1 MQPPFRNGF
10 TLIEIVSV
18 LVVLGVLAYLG
29 ISAFRGN
36 DEITAYAERDR
47 LLSQLVYARAQ
58 GMAMGGGQ
66 CVTIDTNKVSFF
78 MKGKSALPTLLKD
91 YTPSASIQSTPP
103 ATFCFDAAGSVCGE
117 DSLGNP
123 NDTGILYCTASASDQ
138 TFSFGGRDRAH
149 SLRGNGVRPMNARGF
164 TLIEI
169 IVTIILMA
177 IMGFM
182 AAQLI
187 ATTLRGSA
195 ESAGQIESLTEATST
210 LEECIAYLN
219 TEAMQQ
225 KAASDLIKD
234 KGLEA
239 LLEAQDKRELWHPDG
254 CPSCPDNLL
263 ITVKRGSVELSR
275 AF

>member
-1 MQPPFRNGF
+1 
-10 TLIEIVSV
+10 
-18 LVVLGVLAYLG
+18 
-29 ISAFRGN
+29 
-36 DEITAYAERDR
+36 
-47 LLSQLVYARAQ
+47 
-58 GMAMGGGQ
+58 
-66 CVTIDTNKVSFF
+66 
-78 MKGKSALPTLLKD
+78 
-91 YTPSASIQSTPP
+91 
-103 ATFCFDAAGSVCGE
+103 
-117 DSLGNP
+117 
-123 NDTGILYCTASASDQ
+123 
-138 TFSFGGRDRAH
+138 
-149 SLRGNGVRPMNARGF
+149 MNARGF

-187 ATTLRGSA
+187 ATTLR
-195 ESAGQIESLTEATST
+195 ESAGQIKDLTEATST

>member
-1 MQPPFRNGF
+1 MDTFVTKAARLNGPRDIE
-10 TLIEIVSV
+10 LIERE
-18 LVVLGVLAYLG
+18 L
-29 ISAFRGN
+29 
-36 DEITAYAERDR
+36 
-47 LLSQLVYARAQ
+47 
-58 GMAMGGGQ
+58 
-66 CVTIDTNKVSFF
+66 
-78 MKGKSALPTLLKD
+78 
-91 YTPSASIQSTPP
+91 
-103 ATFCFDAAGSVCGE
+103 VCGE
-117 DSLGNP
+117 D
-123 NDTGILYCTASASDQ
+123 D
-138 TFSFGGRDRAH
+138 
-149 SLRGNGVRPMNARGF
+149 
-164 TLIEI
+164 I
-169 IVTIILMA
+169 IVKNHLMA

-195 ESAGQIESLTEATST
+195 ESAGQIKDLTEATST

-225 KAASDLIKD
+225 KAARDLITD

>member
-138 TFSFGGRDRAH
+138 TFSFGG
-149 SLRGNGVRPMNARGF
+149 G
-164 TLIEI
+164 I
-169 IVTIILMA
+169 MA

-195 ESAGQIESLTEATST
+195 ESAGQIKDLTEATST

-225 KAASDLIKD
+225 KAASDLITD

>member
-1 MQPPFRNGF
+1 
-10 TLIEIVSV
+10 
-18 LVVLGVLAYLG
+18 
-29 ISAFRGN
+29 
-36 DEITAYAERDR
+36 
-47 LLSQLVYARAQ
+47 
-58 GMAMGGGQ
+58 
-66 CVTIDTNKVSFF
+66 
-78 MKGKSALPTLLKD
+78 
-91 YTPSASIQSTPP
+91 
-103 ATFCFDAAGSVCGE
+103 
-117 DSLGNP
+117 
-123 NDTGILYCTASASDQ
+123 
-138 TFSFGGRDRAH
+138 
-149 SLRGNGVRPMNARGF
+149 MNARGF

-187 ATTLRGSA
+187 ATTFKD
-195 ESAGQIESLTEATST
+195 LTEATST

-225 KAASDLIKD
+225 KAASDLITD

>member
-1 MQPPFRNGF
+1 
-10 TLIEIVSV
+10 
-18 LVVLGVLAYLG
+18 
-29 ISAFRGN
+29 
-36 DEITAYAERDR
+36 
-47 LLSQLVYARAQ
+47 
-58 GMAMGGGQ
+58 
-66 CVTIDTNKVSFF
+66 
-78 MKGKSALPTLLKD
+78 
-91 YTPSASIQSTPP
+91 
-103 ATFCFDAAGSVCGE
+103 
-117 DSLGNP
+117 
-123 NDTGILYCTASASDQ
+123 
-138 TFSFGGRDRAH
+138 
-149 SLRGNGVRPMNARGF
+149 MNARGF

-195 ESAGQIESLTEATST
+195 ESAGQIKDLTEATST

-263 ITVKRGSVELSR
+263 ITVKRGSVELSVRSDAR
-275 AF
+275 APERGFTLLEIVCTLVILGVLGSLVFSGFGTAITGYTQMREVGTSDMQAELALIRLRKELAGAADFPESPFKDSPSVTFTKTDGTQTTISCEDTGNKLLIDGQILLSDVASCRFTTNGAGPPTSASC

>member
-1 MQPPFRNGF
+1 
-10 TLIEIVSV
+10 
-18 LVVLGVLAYLG
+18 
-29 ISAFRGN
+29 
-36 DEITAYAERDR
+36 
-47 LLSQLVYARAQ
+47 
-58 GMAMGGGQ
+58 
-66 CVTIDTNKVSFF
+66 
-78 MKGKSALPTLLKD
+78 
-91 YTPSASIQSTPP
+91 
-103 ATFCFDAAGSVCGE
+103 
-117 DSLGNP
+117 
-123 NDTGILYCTASASDQ
+123 
-138 TFSFGGRDRAH
+138 
-149 SLRGNGVRPMNARGF
+149 
-164 TLIEI
+164 
-169 IVTIILMA
+169 MA
-177 IMGFM
+177 IMCFM

-195 ESAGQIESLTEATST
+195 ESAGQIKDLTEATST

-225 KAASDLIKD
+225 KAASDLITD

>member
-1 MQPPFRNGF
+1 
-10 TLIEIVSV
+10 
-18 LVVLGVLAYLG
+18 
-29 ISAFRGN
+29 
-36 DEITAYAERDR
+36 
-47 LLSQLVYARAQ
+47 
-58 GMAMGGGQ
+58 
-66 CVTIDTNKVSFF
+66 
-78 MKGKSALPTLLKD
+78 
-91 YTPSASIQSTPP
+91 
-103 ATFCFDAAGSVCGE
+103 
-117 DSLGNP
+117 
-123 NDTGILYCTASASDQ
+123 
-138 TFSFGGRDRAH
+138 
-149 SLRGNGVRPMNARGF
+149 MNARGF

-195 ESAGQIESLTEATST
+195 ESAGQIKDLTEATST

-219 TEAMQQ
+219 TEAMLQ
-225 KAASDLIKD
+225 KAASDLITD

>member
-1 MQPPFRNGF
+1 
-10 TLIEIVSV
+10 
-18 LVVLGVLAYLG
+18 
-29 ISAFRGN
+29 
-36 DEITAYAERDR
+36 
-47 LLSQLVYARAQ
+47 
-58 GMAMGGGQ
+58 
-66 CVTIDTNKVSFF
+66 
-78 MKGKSALPTLLKD
+78 
-91 YTPSASIQSTPP
+91 
-103 ATFCFDAAGSVCGE
+103 
-117 DSLGNP
+117 
-123 NDTGILYCTASASDQ
+123 
-138 TFSFGGRDRAH
+138 
-149 SLRGNGVRPMNARGF
+149 MNARGF

-195 ESAGQIESLTEATST
+195 ESAGQIKDLTEATST

-219 TEAMQQ
+219 
-225 KAASDLIKD
+225 KD

>member
-1 MQPPFRNGF
+1 
-10 TLIEIVSV
+10 
-18 LVVLGVLAYLG
+18 
-29 ISAFRGN
+29 
-36 DEITAYAERDR
+36 
-47 LLSQLVYARAQ
+47 
-58 GMAMGGGQ
+58 
-66 CVTIDTNKVSFF
+66 
-78 MKGKSALPTLLKD
+78 
-91 YTPSASIQSTPP
+91 
-103 ATFCFDAAGSVCGE
+103 
-117 DSLGNP
+117 
-123 NDTGILYCTASASDQ
+123 
-138 TFSFGGRDRAH
+138 
-149 SLRGNGVRPMNARGF
+149 MNARGF

-195 ESAGQIESLTEATST
+195 ESAGQIKDLTEATST

-225 KAASDLIKD
+225 KA
-234 KGLEA
+234 A

>member
-1 MQPPFRNGF
+1 MEVTAVQTPQPKKKRRSLKLGGGLWPYAFLTPYIVCYAVFSLFPIIFSFYISLTSWEGIGDKVFVGFRNYA
-10 TLIEIVSV
+10 SV
-18 LVVLGVLAYLG
+18 LTTDPY
-29 ISAFRGN
+29 FW
-36 DEITAYAERDR
+36 
-47 LLSQLVYARAQ
+47 
-58 GMAMGGGQ
+58 
-66 CVTIDTNKVSFF
+66 
-78 MKGKSALPTLLKD
+78 KS
-91 YTPSASIQSTPP
+91 
-103 ATFCFDAAGSVCGE
+103 
-117 DSLGNP
+117 
-123 NDTGILYCTASASDQ
+123 IL
-138 TFSFGGRDRAH
+138 
-149 SLRGNGVRPMNARGF
+149 N
-164 TLIEI
+164 
-169 IVTIILMA
+169 TIILMA

-195 ESAGQIESLTEATST
+195 ESAGQIKDLTEATST

-225 KAASDLIKD
+225 KAASDLITD

>member
-1 MQPPFRNGF
+1 
-10 TLIEIVSV
+10 
-18 LVVLGVLAYLG
+18 
-29 ISAFRGN
+29 
-36 DEITAYAERDR
+36 
-47 LLSQLVYARAQ
+47 
-58 GMAMGGGQ
+58 
-66 CVTIDTNKVSFF
+66 
-78 MKGKSALPTLLKD
+78 
-91 YTPSASIQSTPP
+91 
-103 ATFCFDAAGSVCGE
+103 
-117 DSLGNP
+117 
-123 NDTGILYCTASASDQ
+123 
-138 TFSFGGRDRAH
+138 
-149 SLRGNGVRPMNARGF
+149 MNARGF

-177 IMGFM
+177 I
-182 AAQLI
+182 I

-195 ESAGQIESLTEATST
+195 ESAGQIKDLTEATST

-225 KAASDLIKD
+225 KAASDLITD

-263 ITVKRGSVELSR
+263 LTVKRGSVELSR

>member
-1 MQPPFRNGF
+1 
-10 TLIEIVSV
+10 
-18 LVVLGVLAYLG
+18 
-29 ISAFRGN
+29 
-36 DEITAYAERDR
+36 
-47 LLSQLVYARAQ
+47 
-58 GMAMGGGQ
+58 
-66 CVTIDTNKVSFF
+66 
-78 MKGKSALPTLLKD
+78 
-91 YTPSASIQSTPP
+91 
-103 ATFCFDAAGSVCGE
+103 
-117 DSLGNP
+117 
-123 NDTGILYCTASASDQ
+123 
-138 TFSFGGRDRAH
+138 
-149 SLRGNGVRPMNARGF
+149 MNARGF

-195 ESAGQIESLTEATST
+195 

-225 KAASDLIKD
+225 KAASDLITD

>member
-1 MQPPFRNGF
+1 
-10 TLIEIVSV
+10 
-18 LVVLGVLAYLG
+18 
-29 ISAFRGN
+29 
-36 DEITAYAERDR
+36 
-47 LLSQLVYARAQ
+47 
-58 GMAMGGGQ
+58 
-66 CVTIDTNKVSFF
+66 
-78 MKGKSALPTLLKD
+78 
-91 YTPSASIQSTPP
+91 
-103 ATFCFDAAGSVCGE
+103 
-117 DSLGNP
+117 
-123 NDTGILYCTASASDQ
+123 
-138 TFSFGGRDRAH
+138 
-149 SLRGNGVRPMNARGF
+149 MNARGF

-195 ESAGQIESLTEATST
+195 ESAGQIKDLTEATST

-225 KAASDLIKD
+225 KAASDLITD

-254 CPSCPDNLL
+254 GPSCPDNLL

>member
-1 MQPPFRNGF
+1 MAGAKGYRSYRGR
-10 TLIEIVSV
+10 TSKGKIALAVV
-18 LVVLGVLAYLG
+18 LVLLLGTIVAGVIGFATGSLTLATYSAGITDG
-29 ISAFRGN
+29 IS
-36 DEITAYAERDR
+36 
-47 LLSQLVYARAQ
+47 
-58 GMAMGGGQ
+58 GMA
-66 CVTIDTNKVSFF
+66 
-78 MKGKSALPTLLKD
+78 
-91 YTPSASIQSTPP
+91 SI
-103 ATFCFDAAGSVCGE
+103 
-117 DSLGNP
+117 
-123 NDTGILYCTASASDQ
+123 
-138 TFSFGGRDRAH
+138 
-149 SLRGNGVRPMNARGF
+149 
-164 TLIEI
+164 I

-195 ESAGQIESLTEATST
+195 ESAGQIKNLTEATST

>member
-1 MQPPFRNGF
+1 
-10 TLIEIVSV
+10 
-18 LVVLGVLAYLG
+18 
-29 ISAFRGN
+29 
-36 DEITAYAERDR
+36 
-47 LLSQLVYARAQ
+47 
-58 GMAMGGGQ
+58 
-66 CVTIDTNKVSFF
+66 

-123 NDTGILYCTASASDQ
+123 NDTGHPLLHRVSLRSNIQLRR
-138 TFSFGGRDRAH
+138 RDHAH

-195 ESAGQIESLTEATST
+195 ESAGQIKDLTEATST

-225 KAASDLIKD
+225 KAASDLITD

>member
-1 MQPPFRNGF
+1 
-10 TLIEIVSV
+10 
-18 LVVLGVLAYLG
+18 
-29 ISAFRGN
+29 
-36 DEITAYAERDR
+36 
-47 LLSQLVYARAQ
+47 
-58 GMAMGGGQ
+58 
-66 CVTIDTNKVSFF
+66 
-78 MKGKSALPTLLKD
+78 
-91 YTPSASIQSTPP
+91 
-103 ATFCFDAAGSVCGE
+103 
-117 DSLGNP
+117 
-123 NDTGILYCTASASDQ
+123 
-138 TFSFGGRDRAH
+138 
-149 SLRGNGVRPMNARGF
+149 MNARGF

-195 ESAGQIESLTEATST
+195 ESAGQIKDLTEATST

-219 TEAMQQ
+219 T
-225 KAASDLIKD
+225 D

>member
-1 MQPPFRNGF
+1 
-10 TLIEIVSV
+10 
-18 LVVLGVLAYLG
+18 
-29 ISAFRGN
+29 
-36 DEITAYAERDR
+36 
-47 LLSQLVYARAQ
+47 
-58 GMAMGGGQ
+58 
-66 CVTIDTNKVSFF
+66 
-78 MKGKSALPTLLKD
+78 
-91 YTPSASIQSTPP
+91 
-103 ATFCFDAAGSVCGE
+103 
-117 DSLGNP
+117 
-123 NDTGILYCTASASDQ
+123 
-138 TFSFGGRDRAH
+138 
-149 SLRGNGVRPMNARGF
+149 MNARGF
-164 TLIEI
+164 TIIEI

-195 ESAGQIESLTEATST
+195 ESAGQIKDLMEATST

-219 TEAMQQ
+219 TETMQQ
-225 KAASDLIKD
+225 KAANDLITD

-254 CPSCPDNLL
+254 CSSCPNNLL

>member
-1 MQPPFRNGF
+1 
-10 TLIEIVSV
+10 
-18 LVVLGVLAYLG
+18 
-29 ISAFRGN
+29 
-36 DEITAYAERDR
+36 
-47 LLSQLVYARAQ
+47 
-58 GMAMGGGQ
+58 
-66 CVTIDTNKVSFF
+66 
-78 MKGKSALPTLLKD
+78 
-91 YTPSASIQSTPP
+91 
-103 ATFCFDAAGSVCGE
+103 
-117 DSLGNP
+117 
-123 NDTGILYCTASASDQ
+123 
-138 TFSFGGRDRAH
+138 
-149 SLRGNGVRPMNARGF
+149 
-164 TLIEI
+164 
-169 IVTIILMA
+169 MA

-187 ATTLRGSA
+187 ATTLRGST
-195 ESAGQIESLTEATST
+195 ESAGQIKDLTEATST

-263 ITVKRGSVELSR
+263 LTVKRGSVELSR